1 MTGLYF
7 AISVAGPLIGVVLG
21 SWLTQRQERR
31 RWHHEGTQQQRAER
45 RDVFARYVA
54 AARTWQS
61 NVMQPSIAI
70 ATGQDGIPYADAGEA
85 FGQTIRAL
93 AEIRLVAAEP
103 QTIQAAMAWER
114 ALREL
119 STTRAAAHP
128 SPVPDPSLRQVTES
142 EHAFIL
148 AARRALV
155 QAT

>member
-1 MTGLYF
+1 MTGLYLG
-7 AISVAGPLIGVVLG
+7 ISTAGPLIGVALG
-21 SWLTQRQERR
+21 SWLTQWQERR

-61 NVMQPSIAI
+61 NVLQPNVAI
-70 ATGQDGIPYADAGEA
+70 ATGQDGVPYADAGEA
-85 FGQTIRAL
+85 FGQTVRAL
-93 AEIRLVAAEP
+93 VEIRLEAAEQ
-103 QTIQAAMAWER
+103 QTAETAAAWEQ

-119 STTRAAAHP
+119 STARAATHP
-128 SPVPDPSLRQVTES
+128 RPVPDPSLRRVAEA

-148 AARRALV
+148 AARGELV